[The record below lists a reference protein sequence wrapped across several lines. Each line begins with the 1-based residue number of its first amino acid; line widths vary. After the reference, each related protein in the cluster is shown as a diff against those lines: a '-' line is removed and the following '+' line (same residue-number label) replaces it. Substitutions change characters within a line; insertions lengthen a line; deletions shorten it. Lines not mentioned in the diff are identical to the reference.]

1 MATVS
6 LAAILLSE
14 ILLFEIFAS
23 GEIYKA
29 GFSNSGAGVSGFLFP
44 GLKPGVI
51 QI

>member
-6 LAAILLSE
+6 IAAILFSE
-14 ILLFEIFAS
+14 ILLLKFFAS
-23 GEIYKA
+23 VEINRA
-29 GFSNSGAGVSGFLFP
+29 GFSNSGAGVSGFVFP